1 MIAEL
6 VSEPKPELAMRRVC
20 IIQARMRST
29 RLPGKVLMPMAGRAV
44 LGHVLDRLSS
54 RTMLSEVVVA
64 TSTDASDDVLA

>member
-1 MIAEL
+1 
-6 VSEPKPELAMRRVC
+6 
-20 IIQARMRST
+20 
-29 RLPGKVLMPMAGRAV
+29 MPMAGRAV